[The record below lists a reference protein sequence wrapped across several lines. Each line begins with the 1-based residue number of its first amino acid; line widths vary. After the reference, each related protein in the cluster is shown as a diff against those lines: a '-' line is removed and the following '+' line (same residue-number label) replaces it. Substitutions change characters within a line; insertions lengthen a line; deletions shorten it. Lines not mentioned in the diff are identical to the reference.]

1 MSLTMLQTD
10 DDKRKHGGPGLL
22 VIERDLQEHAST
34 EGFYVCQRG
43 SGCELV
49 EGGAVTDEEAICGRL
64 LFLCRPPARNAQAKF
79 DSYALMSL

>member
-1 MSLTMLQTD
+1 MSLAMSQTD

-22 VIERDLQEHAST
+22 VIDRDLKEHVSP
-34 EGFYVCQRG
+34 EGFFVCQRG

-49 EGGAVTDEEAICGRL
+49 AGSAVTDKDAICGQL